1 VDINCPLEHIYTD
14 MNIQRTDVNNPRKT
28 SLYILNTLD
37 QGNKTLDH
45 VLDEVLS
52 QHTFFPKKDRA
63 LLQAIVYGVLR
74 WRAKLDWI
82 IDYFSKTRL
91 SQIDPKVMNILRM
104 ALFQV
109 IYLDRIPV
117 SAAVNTSVEMAKSLA
132 EPYVVR
138 FVNGLLRNA
147 ARNYKQVPFPDENS
161 DPVSALAVK
170 KSFPKWLIERWLDRF
185 GLEETVLLCDA
196 INTIP
201 PLTVRCNTLK
211 TRRETLLMLL
221 EKDVEKVEIT
231 GVAPDGVFFFN
242 PKKSIPEIKAFE
254 DGLFQVQDEAA
265 QLVTFLLNPK
275 PGETVLDACAGL
287 GGKTGHISQM
297 MNNRGELIA
306 MDNNMNKL
314 HRLQSE
320 MVRLGISMVTPLT
333 YDLNDPAAAK
343 SIKKFDRIL
352 LDAPCSGLGVLRRN
366 PDAKWRT
373 LEQDLIRHAKRQ
385 TIFLDNLSHQ
395 VKPEGFLVYCV
406 CSTEPE
412 ENESVIKGFL
422 KKHKD
427 FAIEKNPEGLPYEA
441 RSLLTGNGYLKTFPH
456 LHNMDG
462 FFAVC
467 MKRAK

>member
-1 VDINCPLEHIYTD
+1 
-14 MNIQRTDVNNPRKT
+14 MVNNPRKT
-28 SLYILNTLD
+28 SLHILNTLD
-37 QGNKTLDH
+37 QGNKTLDNI
-45 VLDEVLS
+45 LDEVLS
-52 QHTFFPKKDRA
+52 QHTFFSKKDRA

-74 WRAKLDWI
+74 WRVTLDWI
-82 IDYFSKTRL
+82 LDYFSKTRL
-91 SQIDPKVMNILRM
+91 RKIDPKVLNVLRLG
-104 ALFQV
+104 LFQI

-132 EPYVVR
+132 APYVVR

-147 ARNYKQVPFPDENS
+147 AKNYKQVPFPDENS

-185 GLEETVLLCDA
+185 GFKDTGLFCDA

-211 TRRETLLMLL
+211 TRRATLLKRL
-221 EKDVEKVEIT
+221 EKDVEKVEYT
-231 GVAPDGVFFFN
+231 GYAPDGAFFFH
-242 PKKSIPEIKAFE
+242 PKKSIPEMKAFE

-265 QLVTFLLNPK
+265 QLITFLLNPK

-297 MNNRGELIA
+297 MNNRGKLIA
-306 MDNNMNKL
+306 MDNSSKKL
-314 HRLQSE
+314 HLLQSE

-333 YDLNDPAAAK
+333 YDLNDPAGGK

-366 PDAKWRT
+366 PDAKWST

-385 TIFLDNLSHQ
+385 TIFLDNLAHQ

-427 FAIEKNPEGLPYEA
+427 FAIEKNPDGLPYEA

>member
-1 VDINCPLEHIYTD
+1 
-14 MNIQRTDVNNPRKT
+14 MVNNPRKT
-28 SLYILNTLD
+28 SLHILNTLD
-37 QGNKTLDH
+37 QGNKTLDNI
-45 VLDEVLS
+45 LDEVLS
-52 QHTFFPKKDRA
+52 QHTFFSKKDLA
-63 LLQAIVYGVLR
+63 LLQAIVFGVLR

-91 SQIDPKVMNILRM
+91 KRIDPKVMNILRI
-104 ALFQV
+104 ALFQI
-109 IYLDRIPV
+109 IYLNRIPV
-117 SAAVNTSVEMAKSLA
+117 SAAVNTSVEMAKSVA

-138 FVNGLLRNA
+138 FINGLLRNA
-147 ARNYKQVPFPDENS
+147 AKRYQQVLFPDVNK
-161 DPVSALAVK
+161 DPASALAVN
-170 KSFPKWLIERWLDRF
+170 KSFPKWMLERWLDRL
-185 GLEETVLLCDA
+185 GLKETVLLCDA

-211 TRRETLLMLL
+211 TRRKTLLKRL
-221 EKDVEKVEIT
+221 EKDVEKVECT
-231 GVAPDGVFFFN
+231 SYAPDGAFFSH
-242 PKKSIPEIKAFE
+242 PKKSIPKMRAFE

-265 QLVTFLLNPK
+265 QLITFLLNPK

-297 MNNRGELIA
+297 MKNRGKLIA
-306 MDNNMNKL
+306 MDNNAKKL

-320 MVRLGISMVTPLT
+320 MHRLGISMVTSRT
-333 YDLNDPAAAK
+333 HDLNDPAGGK

-366 PDAKWRT
+366 PDAKWST
-373 LEQDLIRHAKRQ
+373 LEQDLVRHAKRQ
-385 TIFLDNLSHQ
+385 AIFLDNLAHQ
-395 VKPEGFLVYCV
+395 VKPEGLLVYCV
-406 CSTEPE
+406 CSMEPE

-422 KKHKD
+422 NKHKD
-427 FAIEKNPEGLPYEA
+427 FAIEKNPEGLPHEA

>member
-1 VDINCPLEHIYTD
+1 MDINYLQEHIYADT
-14 MNIQRTDVNNPRKT
+14 NIQRTDVNNPRKT
-28 SLYILNTLD
+28 SLHILNTLD
-37 QGNKTLDH
+37 QGNKTLDSI
-45 VLDEVLS
+45 LDEVLS
-52 QHTFFPKKDRA
+52 QHTFFSKKDRA

-82 IDYFSKTRL
+82 IEHFSKTRL

-117 SAAVNTSVEMAKSLA
+117 SAAVNTSVEMAKSLTA
-132 EPYVVR
+132 PYVVR

-161 DPVSALAVK
+161 DPVSALSVK

-185 GLEETVLLCDA
+185 GLKEAVLLCDA

-221 EKDVEKVEIT
+221 EKDVEKVECT
-231 GVAPDGVFFFN
+231 GVAPDGIFFFN
-242 PKKSIPEIKAFE
+242 PKKSIPQMKAFE

-297 MNNRGELIA
+297 MDNLGKLIA
-306 MDNNMNKL
+306 MDNNSKKL
-314 HRLQSE
+314 HLLQSE

-385 TIFLDNLSHQ
+385 SIFLDNLSHQ

-422 KKHKD
+422 KTHKD

-441 RSLLTGNGYLKTFPH
+441 RSLLTGNGCLKTFPH

>member
-1 VDINCPLEHIYTD
+1 
-14 MNIQRTDVNNPRKT
+14 MVNNARKT

-37 QGNKTLDH
+37 QGNQTLDNI
-45 VLDEVLS
+45 LDEVLS
-52 QHTFFPKKDRA
+52 PHTFFSKKDRA

-91 SQIDPKVMNILRM
+91 SKIDPKVMNILRI
-104 ALFQV
+104 ALFQI
-109 IYLDRIPV
+109 IYLNRIPV
-117 SAAVNTSVEMAKSLA
+117 SAAVNTSVEMAKSVT

-138 FVNGLLRNA
+138 FINGLLRNA
-147 ARNYKQVPFPDENS
+147 AKKYQQVSFPDVNK
-161 DPVSALAVK
+161 DPASALAVK
-170 KSFPKWLIERWLDRF
+170 KSFPKWMLERWLDRF
-185 GLEETVLLCDA
+185 GLEETALLCDA

-201 PLTVRCNTLK
+201 PLTVRCNTLM
-211 TRRETLLMLL
+211 TRCETLLMLL
-221 EKDVEKVEIT
+221 EKDVEKVECT
-231 GVAPDGVFFFN
+231 SYATDGAFFFN
-242 PKKSIPEIKAFE
+242 PKKSIPEMKAFE

-297 MNNRGELIA
+297 MKNRGKLIA
-306 MDNNMNKL
+306 MDNNTKKL

-320 MVRLGISMVTPLT
+320 MARLGISMVTPLT
-333 YDLNDPAAAK
+333 HDLNSPGGDK
-343 SIKKFDRIL
+343 SINKFDRVL

-366 PDAKWRT
+366 PDAKWST

-385 TIFLDNLSHQ
+385 ATFLDNLAYQ
-395 VKPEGFLVYCV
+395 VKPEGLLVYCV

-422 KKHKD
+422 NKHKD
-427 FAIEKNPEGLPYEA
+427 FAIEKNPDGLPYKA
-441 RSLLTGNGYLKTFPH
+441 RSFLTGNGYLKTFPH